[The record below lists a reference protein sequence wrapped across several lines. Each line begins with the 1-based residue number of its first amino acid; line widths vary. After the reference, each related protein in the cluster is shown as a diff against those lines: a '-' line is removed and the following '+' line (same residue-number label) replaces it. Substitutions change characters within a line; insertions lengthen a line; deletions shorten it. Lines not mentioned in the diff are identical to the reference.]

1 MSKKKNFSKRLYKVK
16 VAQRYLATSNDRVL
30 LDLRADELR
39 TQATQEIRDRVDLWV
54 MQWYLMQNYDTV
66 LFSGGTSSTIAH
78 GRILVGLTESDK
90 PND

>member
-54 MQWYLMQNYDTV
+54 MQWYLMGSYDTV
-66 LFSGGTSSTIAH
+66 LFSGGTASTIAH
-78 GRILVGLTESDK
+78 DRILVGLIESDK